1 VAAVIGIYRFNL
13 CPWRCPLAQ
22 ARFGTG
28 LVGHSAATLRESKSV
43 VPARFNFRNMRA
55 RLRVLVWRS
64 KRVTL
69 QTKIAKLNH
78 YSTVAALDKNGK
90 KE

>member
-1 VAAVIGIYRFNL
+1 
-13 CPWRCPLAQ
+13 
-22 ARFGTG
+22 
-28 LVGHSAATLRESKSV
+28 VGHSAATLRESKSV

-64 KRVTL
+64 KRITL

>member
-1 VAAVIGIYRFNL
+1 
-13 CPWRCPLAQ
+13 
-22 ARFGTG
+22 
-28 LVGHSAATLRESKSV
+28 VGHSAATLRESKSV

-55 RLRVLVWRS
+55 RLRVLIWAT
-64 KRVTL
+64 KTRVTL